1 MRKSTYLNFC
11 IQIILTRAG
20 QYSILLSRIV
30 TKISKKNM
38 YVGIGEYA
46 QLLQIYFCHVYQAYE
61 LVINCKVFR

>member
-1 MRKSTYLNFC
+1 
-11 IQIILTRAG
+11 
-20 QYSILLSRIV
+20 
-30 TKISKKNM
+30 M